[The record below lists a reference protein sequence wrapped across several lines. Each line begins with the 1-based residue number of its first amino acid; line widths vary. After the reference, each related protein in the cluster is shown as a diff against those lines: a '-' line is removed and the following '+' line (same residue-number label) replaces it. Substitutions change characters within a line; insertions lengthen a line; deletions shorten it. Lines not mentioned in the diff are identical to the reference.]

1 MAGSWKERA
10 TPQVGVTLV
19 LQAEGLWSVTSY
31 FSSLEIQGP
40 SWAYGYGKA
49 PAAGQ
54 RRDIVEAKGAVL

>member
-1 MAGSWKERA
+1 M
-10 TPQVGVTLV
+10 

-49 PAAGQ
+49 PEAGH